1 MGTQHQLIFDEEGTP
16 TGVVIPIATWRT
28 MVQDHPDLDPEAETS
43 REVPEALKK
52 IIQER
57 LRDVEENPDD
67 FITWEELDRE
77 MKSQL

>member
-1 MGTQHQLIFDEEGTP
+1 MGIQHQLIFDEEGTP

-52 IIQER
+52 IIEER
-57 LRDVEENPDD
+57 LRDIEENPES
-67 FITWEELDRE
+67 IVPWEEVLAELKRE
-77 MKSQL
+77 Q